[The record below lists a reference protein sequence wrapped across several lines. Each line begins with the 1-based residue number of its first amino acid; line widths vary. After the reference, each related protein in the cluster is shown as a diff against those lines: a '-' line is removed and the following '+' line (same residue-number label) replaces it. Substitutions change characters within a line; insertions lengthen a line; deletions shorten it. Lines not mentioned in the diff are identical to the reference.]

1 MANSIL
7 FTYYT
12 LESKNTYGYH
22 YYYFAGYDD
31 AGNMLITDEPG
42 NAVAFRHN
50 KEAKNFLK
58 NHQDLTERFEV
69 QTMFTN
75 TVPRYYVEF
84 KPITEIKTHS
94 LVQKIV

>member
-1 MANSIL
+1 MATI
-7 FTYYT
+7 TYYT
-12 LESKNTYGYH
+12 LESKKTYGYH

-42 NAVAFRHN
+42 NAVAFRN
-50 KEAKNFLK
+50 NNEAKKFLK
-58 NHQDLTERFEV
+58 NHQDLTEQFEV